1 MPTGPDACLVAFRPA
16 LVLRD
21 PELMKEILVKE
32 FNTFFNRNAQTSHHK
47 DPLAQNLFLLK
58 GELWRLLRLK
68 MSPIFT
74 SFRLKLMFPLI
85 NTCGKQLSQ
94 YIDQSGMPIEAKEV
108 AGKYATD
115 VITTCA
121 FGIESNCLSNPNA
134 EFREFGRKIFDYS
147 VYRSFEFMSAFMLP
161 FVVKLMGI
169 TFFSNETTQFMRKAF
184 WETIRQREENNI
196 ERHDFMQLL
205 IKLKNNEDMSNDK
218 SKKNELS
225 PVTGSNN
232 GIVKDGKLIRKY

>member
-1 MPTGPDACLVAFRPA
+1 
-16 LVLRD
+16 
-21 PELMKEILVKE
+21 MKEILVKE

-58 GELWRLLRLK
+58 GDLWRHLRLK

-85 NTCGKQLSQ
+85 NACGKQLSQ
-94 YIDQSGMPIEAKEV
+94 HIDKSAMPIEAKEV

-121 FGIESNCLSNPNA
+121 FGIESNCLSNPDA
-134 EFREFGRKIFDYS
+134 EFREFGRKSFEYS

-161 FVVKLMGI
+161 FVVRLMGI
-169 TFFSNETTQFMRKAF
+169 TFFSKETTQFLRKVF
-184 WETIRQREENNI
+184 WETIKQREENNI
-196 ERHDFMQLL
+196 ERHDFMHLL
-205 IKLKNNEDMSNDK
+205 IKLKNNEDISNEK
-218 SKKNELS
+218 SMKKEHS
-225 PVTGSNN
+225 PEAGSNN
-232 GIVKDGKLIRKY
+232 GIAKDSKFIGKFSS